1 MISGGVRTAMTGPMT
16 RPLMSQ
22 PSPLRTGGVRANS
35 DQGLVPTLT
44 PEDCANIYQKTIEA
58 LNTMEMPLKNLKLT
72 PGSIAQRWN
81 KVMLVLMLSRL
92 DAIKKFFPG
101 CSDQEAYMNLQKLSL
116 SVRRHMSE
124 GNQTLVDLDEKI
136 WEFLLSHAFGKSLP
150 EKMSVDVARKI
161 ALKLCNEVSEE
172 EFATKLRSMTQGKG
186 LEEKNDVLIQCLLEA
201 QFKLFE
207 TFGYSDEEGFIC
219 VQKNLMDYAGDAVVL
234 AYTSAYNY
242 ILLEIAEIDPRMASL
257 PQPQA

>member
-1 MISGGVRTAMTGPMT
+1 
-16 RPLMSQ
+16 
-22 PSPLRTGGVRANS
+22 
-35 DQGLVPTLT
+35 
-44 PEDCANIYQKTIEA
+44 
-58 LNTMEMPLKNLKLT
+58 
-72 PGSIAQRWN
+72 
-81 KVMLVLMLSRL
+81 
-92 DAIKKFFPG
+92 
-101 CSDQEAYMNLQKLSL
+101 
-116 SVRRHMSE
+116 
-124 GNQTLVDLDEKI
+124 
-136 WEFLLSHAFGKSLP
+136 
-150 EKMSVDVARKI
+150 
-161 ALKLCNEVSEE
+161 
-172 EFATKLRSMTQGKG
+172 MTQGKG